1 MKNAFFFR
9 GGVCIHH
16 LGYQKN
22 RIFSSKRFFSFSFV
36 DQKKSFLRC
45 DHRSVCVQRSVWNDD
60 SGTTFEKRVFSKRLY
75 PFGVD
80 KYVLL
85 HGDDDDDDIAE
96 GGGASQSA
104 RDFEPLFF
112 RR

>member
-1 MKNAFFFR
+1 MIIDLCVFNAQCGTTTPERLSNAFFR
-9 GGVCIHH
+9 
-16 LGYQKN
+16 
-22 RIFSSKRFFSFSFV
+22 
-36 DQKKSFLRC
+36 
-45 DHRSVCVQRSVWNDD
+45 ND
-60 SGTTFEKRVFSKRLY
+60 Y